1 VVLGLGSGAGVGEF
15 TGAGALSLGLADSTD
30 EAAGLGDA
38 TSLVDL
44 TFVFGVVDS
53 MEFVAVAD
61 LEDSFGFGPGD
72 LLFGAFLSF
81 VFGVSVVEVVG
92 VCELRDFRDLGFG
105 FGSSTGAGE
114 GDGEEVGL
122 VDLVLRLGEVMIGMG
137 RSTSSRTLAR
147 PIS

>member
-1 VVLGLGSGAGVGEF
+1 MVLGLGSGAGVGEF

-61 LEDSFGFGPGD
+61 LEDSFGFGLGD
-72 LLFGAFLSF
+72 LLFWAFLSF

-92 VCELRDFRDLGFG
+92 VGELRDFRDLGFG
-105 FGSSTGAGE
+105 FGSSTGAG
-114 GDGEEVGL
+114 
-122 VDLVLRLGEVMIGMG
+122 
-137 RSTSSRTLAR
+137 
-147 PIS
+147 

>member
-1 VVLGLGSGAGVGEF
+1 MVLGLGSGAGVGEF
-15 TGAGALSLGLADSTD
+15 TGAGALSLGLADSTG
-30 EAAGLGDA
+30 EAEGLGNA

-61 LEDSFGFGPGD
+61 LEDSFGVGLGD

-81 VFGVSVVEVVG
+81 VFGVSVGEVVG
-92 VCELRDFRDLGFG
+92 VGELRDFRDLGFG

-114 GDGEEVGL
+114 ADGEEVGF

-137 RSTSSRTLAR
+137 QSTSSRTLAR